1 MEVIA
6 VRTRCMGTI
15 SAQHAFIYHEMSKN
29 MWCVCFVMHFLCY
42 AVTFFS
48 ILCNTDGNIF
58 HIYNIYGSDLS
69 VANKLNNLRGMIF
82 WKIYIS
88 WMYQTNLIPLDR
100 LYGSTEHYLFLLLL
114 VSFYPGLENILIEYI
129 HNIWLELKLNS
140 HFCLNMFLQGF
151 V

>member
-82 WKIYIS
+82 WKNIYFVDVSNEFNSPGSSIWFHRTLFVFIIIS
-88 WMYQTNLIPLDR
+88 I
-100 LYGSTEHYLFLLLL
+100 
-114 VSFYPGLENILIEYI
+114 ILSWFGKHPNRIYT
-129 HNIWLELKLNS
+129 
-140 HFCLNMFLQGF
+140 
-151 V
+151 